1 MDIPLAKRYAQIIF
15 FETLAIGILVSI
27 LLYVLRDTIVG
38 LFTADPDLAELVLS
52 VFPFFCIWGNNID
65 SMVMPFMGM
74 IRALGI

>member
-38 LFTADPDLAELVLS
+38 LFTADTDL
-52 VFPFFCIWGNNID
+52 
-65 SMVMPFMGM
+65 
-74 IRALGI
+74 